1 MIRIEFKGYVNGVRT
16 FDWGTVY
23 NVSHNQVR
31 KNHQG
36 EWETVGRDYLS
47 VVGPAGFAEND
58 QVEIVGR
65 LKTKLYDKRDGSGKG
80 ISLEVR
86 ADEMK
91 KVQPGVRNQPV
102 ESQLLDRA
110 SGIPRDNDPASV
122 ADMQQLWPN
131 VRQVP
136 DDSVPF

>member
-1 MIRIEFKGYVNGVRT
+1 MIKVEFKGYVNGVRT

-86 ADEMK
+86 ADEMR
-91 KVQPGVRNQPV
+91 KVERNSNVNSVMQQTV
-102 ESQLLDRA
+102 NKMS
-110 SGIPRDNDPASV
+110 ASV
-122 ADMQQLWPN
+122 PEMQDVWPT
-131 VRQVP
+131 VKQIP

>member
-1 MIRIEFKGYVNGVRT
+1 MIKVEFKGYVNEVRT

-47 VVGPAGFAEND
+47 VIGPAGFAKDD
-58 QVEIVGR
+58 QVEIVGK

-86 ADEMK
+86 ADEMR
-91 KVQPGVRNQPV
+91 KVERNGNVNPV
-102 ESQLLDRA
+102 MQQTV
-110 SGIPRDNDPASV
+110 NKMTASV
-122 ADMQQLWPN
+122 PDMQQVWPT
-131 VRQVP
+131 VKQIP

>member
-1 MIRIEFKGYVNGVRT
+1 MIRVEFKGYVNGVRT

-36 EWETVGRDYLS
+36 DWETVGRDYFS
-47 VVGPAGFAEND
+47 VVAPANAQAFAENE
-58 QVEIVGR
+58 QVEIVGK
-65 LKTKLYDKRDGSGKG
+65 LKTKLYDKKDGSGKG

-86 ADEMK
+86 ADEMRTVSRETK
-91 KVQPGVRNQPV
+91 
-102 ESQLLDRA
+102 
-110 SGIPRDNDPASV
+110 PATVS
-122 ADMQQLWPN
+122 DMQGVWPA
-131 VRQVP
+131 VKQIP